1 MDALTMAAG
10 ILIVTFSGLLGF
22 TILLWIWRGK
32 ISLSKLVSEA
42 NGDASMSRLQFLIFT
57 FVISV
62 SLFLIVVGNKNG
74 PAFPS
79 DIPPAVLALLG
90 ISAGSY
96 LVSKGIQFA
105 NPPQLTQPA
114 LTVAPAAITGPFPAT
129 GVPLAVSIANA
140 PTGTPLPALTWS
152 LDAPAEGTLLPTPPA
167 SATWTPP
174 APLPATGTKVK
185 IRAQAAGFEDG
196 LAVITF

>member
-1 MDALTMAAG
+1 MGALTMAAG
-10 ILIVTFSGLLGF
+10 IVVVTFAGLLGF
-22 TILLWIWRGK
+22 TILLWIWIGR
-32 ISLSKLVSEA
+32 ISLTKLVSEA

-57 FVISV
+57 FVISL
-62 SLFLIVVGNKNG
+62 SFFLIVVGHTGG
-74 PAFPS
+74 PEFPS
-79 DIPPAVLALLG
+79 PIPPEVFALLG

-96 LVSKGIQFA
+96 LISKGIQFA

-114 LTVAPAAITGPFPAT
+114 LTVAPAAIAAPFPAT

>member
-1 MDALTMAAG
+1 MSALTTAAG
-10 ILIVTFSGLLGF
+10 VVVVTFAGLLGF
-22 TILLWIWRGK
+22 TILLWIWIGK

-57 FVISV
+57 FVISL
-62 SLFLIVVGNKNG
+62 SLFLIVVGHDKS
-74 PAFPS
+74 PKFPD
-79 DIPPAVLALLG
+79 DIPPGVFALLG

-96 LVSKGIQFA
+96 LISKGIQFS

-114 LTVAPAAITGPFPAT
+114 LALAPAAISAPFPAT

-140 PTGTPLPALTWS
+140 PTGTALPALTWS
-152 LDAPAEGTLLPTPPA
+152 LDAPAEGSIKATAAAT
-167 SATWTPP
+167 ATWMPP
-174 APLPATGTKVK
+174 APLPATGTKVT